1 MKYILLFIKLF
12 IIINSTLGLFINVHP
27 NSLVFLN
34 KKLNNLILYNNKPN
48 NINPDK
54 DKNKSKI
61 YKMNYNND
69 DLENYENDYNNLL
82 IKIYIFLVFYYYVLF
97 NILNI
102 KIF

>member
-1 MKYILLFIKLF
+1 MKFSLLIIKFI
-12 IIINSTLGLFINVHP
+12 IIINSSLGLFINVPP

-34 KKLNNLILYNNKPN
+34 KKVNNLVLYNNKPN
-48 NINPDK
+48 NINP

-82 IKIYIFLVFYYYVLF
+82 IKIYIFLVVYYYFLF
-97 NILNI
+97 KILNI
-102 KIF
+102 NFF

>member
-1 MKYILLFIKLF
+1 MKYSLLFIKFF
-12 IIINSTLGLFINVHP
+12 IIINSTLGLFINVPP

-34 KKLNNLILYNNKPN
+34 KKVNNLVLYNNKPN
-48 NINPDK
+48 NINP

-82 IKIYIFLVFYYYVLF
+82 IKIYIFLVVYYYF
-97 NILNI
+97 IFKILNI
-102 KIF
+102 NFF

>member
-1 MKYILLFIKLF
+1 MKYSLLIIKFF
-12 IIINSTLGLFINVHP
+12 IIINSTLGLFINVP
-27 NSLVFLN
+27 SNSLVFLN
-34 KKLNNLILYNNKPN
+34 KKANNLVLYNNKPN

-82 IKIYIFLVFYYYVLF
+82 IKIYIFLVVYYYF
-97 NILNI
+97 IFKILNI
-102 KIF
+102 NFF

>member
-1 MKYILLFIKLF
+1 MKFSLLIIKFF
-12 IIINSTLGLFINVHP
+12 IIINSSLGLFINVSP

-34 KKLNNLILYNNKPN
+34 KKANNLVLYNNKPN
-48 NINPDK
+48 NINP

-82 IKIYIFLVFYYYVLF
+82 IKIYIFLVVYYYFLF
-97 NILNI
+97 KILNI
-102 KIF
+102 NFF

>member
-54 DKNKSKI
+54 NKSKI

-82 IKIYIFLVFYYYVLF
+82 IKIYIFLVVYYYFLIK
-97 NILNI
+97 ILNI
-102 KIF
+102 NFF

>member
-1 MKYILLFIKLF
+1 MKYSLFFIKFF
-12 IIINSTLGLFINVHP
+12 IIINSTLGLFINVPP

-34 KKLNNLILYNNKPN
+34 KKANNLILYNNKH
-48 NINPDK
+48 NINHDK

-82 IKIYIFLVFYYYVLF
+82 IKIYIFLVVYYYF
-97 NILNI
+97 IFKILNI